1 MRGLSELSKLGYT
14 RACRSIFAYG
24 RVPCGPVGNSTE
36 VVGFAYDPATGQVLR
51 VHRHGCHSETVD
63 ARACVFG
70 AISLLRNPNFSTVR
84 KLRVVDPTARSHFNP
99 NYKLV

>member
-1 MRGLSELSKLGYT
+1 MPVLSELSKLGYK
-14 RACRSIFAYG
+14 RACQSIFAYG
-24 RVPCGPVGNSTE
+24 RVPCGPVGNRTE

-63 ARACVFG
+63 PRACVFG
-70 AISLLRNPNFSTVR
+70 AISLLRNPRISRVR
-84 KLRVVDPTARSHFNP
+84 KLRVVDPTARSSYNP

>member
-1 MRGLSELSKLGYT
+1 MRSLSEPSKLGYE

-24 RVPCGPVGNSTE
+24 RVPCGPISKATE
-36 VVGFAYDPATGQVLR
+36 VVGFAYDQATGQVLR

-63 ARACVFG
+63 PRDCVFG
-70 AISLLRNPNFSTVR
+70 AISLLRNTYMSRVR
-84 KLRVVDPTARSHFNP
+84 KLRVVDPSARSRYNP